1 MSQTQYDAILEMSDN
16 NGIKNPF
23 ETVQKSEVTEY
34 QNDDS
39 LKPFILLVVDR
50 KEEGLKAANDL
61 LQNKMQILSLLV
73 DILILQR
80 ICYMANIYQ

>member
-1 MSQTQYDAILEMSDN
+1 MVLKSIRDSS
-16 NGIKNPF
+16 
-23 ETVQKSEVTEY
+23 KSEVTEY

-61 LQNKMQILSLLV
+61 LQNKCKS
-73 DILILQR
+73 
-80 ICYMANIYQ
+80 CHY